1 MEMHPSGR
9 TCRFLL
15 AVLCTGSLAVAVA
28 GQTRPAPAATALP
41 DLLAEAVR
49 NNPGLRA
56 ARLQVEATQASIPA
70 AGAMPDTSVSVQQFA
85 VGSPKPFAG
94 FSNSDFAYIGLGV
107 EQPLPWPGKRRLR
120 AEMARR
126 GVEVDRQDVAINQR
140 QLLETIRVDYFQLAA
155 AQQILTVLERNRD
168 TLSAIEPAAEGRYS
182 VGQASQQDVLKA
194 QIERTRI
201 LAQLADERSGIA
213 EIEAQL
219 KEALHRPQ
227 SSPDIVA
234 EAVVDRPL
242 TVTLPSLL
250 GQIGA
255 GNPQVGERRARAAQA
270 QAQVDLARKNFK
282 PDFGVQYMW
291 QHTASQFR
299 DYYMATLSMN
309 LPNRGRRRAELAQAT
324 LNHQEAEAGIE
335 AATDATRAAVARQY
349 VLAQNAEQQLRILD
363 QGLVPQAQA
372 VFRSALSSYQSARVD
387 FETLMN
393 AFLDLQKLQIERQQQ
408 RAGHESALAR
418 LEALTGVSL
427 P

>member
-1 MEMHPSGR
+1 MEMKSSGR

-15 AVLCTGSLAVAVA
+15 AVFCTGSLAVAVA
-28 GQTRPAPAATALP
+28 GQVRPAPSPTALP

-56 ARLQVEATQASIPA
+56 TRLQLQAAQASIPA
-70 AGAMPDTSVSVQQFA
+70 AGAMPDTSVSVQQFT

-94 FSNSDFAYIGLGV
+94 FSNSSFAYIGLGV
-107 EQPLPWPGKRRLR
+107 EQPLPWPGKRQLR
-120 AEMARR
+120 ADVVRR
-126 GVEVDRQDVAINQR
+126 GVDVDRQDVAVNQR

-155 AQQILTVLERNRD
+155 AQQIIAVFQRNRD
-168 TLSAIEPAAEGRYS
+168 TLTAIEQAAEGRYR

-201 LAQLADERSGIA
+201 LAQIADERSRVG
-213 EIEAQL
+213 ELEAQL
-219 KEALHRPQ
+219 KDTLHRPQ

-242 TVTLPSLL
+242 SVTLPSLL
-250 GQIGA
+250 GHIGA
-255 GNPQVGERRARAAQA
+255 GNPQLGERRARAAQA
-270 QAQVDLARKNFK
+270 QAQVTLAKKNFK
-282 PDFGVQYMW
+282 PDFRVQYMW

-324 LNHQEAEAGIE
+324 LNHQEAEAGVE
-335 AATDATRAAVARQY
+335 AATDASRAAVARQY

-387 FETLMN
+387 FATLMN
-393 AFLDLQKLQIERQQQ
+393 AFLDLQKVQIERQQQ
-408 RAGHESALAR
+408 HADHESALAHI
-418 LEALTGVSL
+418 EALTGVSL

>member
-1 MEMHPSGR
+1 MNPSGR
-9 TCRFLL
+9 SCRFLIL
-15 AVLCTGSLAVAVA
+15 ALCAGSLAVPVA
-28 GQTRPAPAATALP
+28 GQTRPASAATALP
-41 DLLAEAVR
+41 NLLAEAVR
-49 NNPGLRA
+49 NNPALRA
-56 ARLQVEATQASIPA
+56 ARLQVQATQASIA
-70 AGAMPDTSVSVQQFA
+70 AAQAMPDTSVSVQQFA

-94 FSNSDFAYIGLGV
+94 FSNSNFAYLGLGV
-107 EQPLPWPGKRRLR
+107 EQHLPWPGKRRLR
-120 AEMARR
+120 AEVVRR
-126 GVEVDRQDVAINQR
+126 GVEVDRQDVAGTER

-155 AQQILTVLERNRD
+155 AQQIIIVLERNRD
-168 TLSAIEPAAEGRYS
+168 TLTAIEQAAEGRYR
-182 VGQASQQDVLKA
+182 VGQVSQQDVLKA

-201 LAQLADERSGIA
+201 LAQLADQRSRQG
-213 EIEAQL
+213 ELEAQL

-234 EAVVDRPL
+234 EAVTDRPL
-242 TVTLPSLL
+242 TTTLPSLL
-250 GQIGA
+250 GRIDD
-255 GNPQVGERRARAAQA
+255 GNPQVGEHRALATQA
-270 QAQVDLARKNFK
+270 QAQIDLARKNFK

-299 DYYMATLSMN
+299 DYYMVTLSMN

-324 LNHQEAEAGIE
+324 LNHQEAVAGVE
-335 AATDATRAAVARQY
+335 AATDASRAAVARQY
-349 VLAQNAEQQLRILD
+349 VLTQNAERQLRILD

-408 RAGHESALAR
+408 LADHESALAR
-418 LEALTGVSL
+418 LQALTGVSL

>member
-1 MEMHPSGR
+1 MNPSGR

-15 AVLCTGSLAVAVA
+15 VVLCTGSLAVAVA

-49 NNPGLRA
+49 NNPALRA
-56 ARLQVEATQASIPA
+56 VRLQAQATRASIPA
-70 AGAMPDTSVSVQQFA
+70 AQAMPDASVSVQQFA

-94 FSNSDFAYIGLGV
+94 FSNSGFAYIGLGV
-107 EQPLPWPGKRRLR
+107 EQQLPWPGKRRLR
-120 AEMARR
+120 AEVVRR
-126 GVEVDRQDVAINQR
+126 GVDVERENVAGAER

-155 AQQILTVLERNRD
+155 AQQIITVVERNRD
-168 TLSAIEPAAEGRYS
+168 TLTAIEQAAEGRYR

-201 LAQLADERSGIA
+201 LAQLADERSRMG
-213 EIEAQL
+213 ELEAQL
-219 KEALHRPQ
+219 KEVLHRPQ

-234 EAVVDRPL
+234 AAVVDRPL
-242 TVTLPSLL
+242 TIALPSLL
-250 GQIGA
+250 GHSDA

-270 QAQVDLARKNFK
+270 QAQIDLARKNFK

-324 LNHQEAEAGIE
+324 LNHQEAQAEVE
-335 AATDATRAAVARQY
+335 AATDASRAAIARQY
-349 VLAQNAEQQLRILD
+349 VLAQTAEQQLHILD

-408 RAGHESALAR
+408 LADHESALAR
-418 LEALTGVSL
+418 LQALTGVSL

>member
-1 MEMHPSGR
+1 MNPSGR

-15 AVLCTGSLAVAVA
+15 VVLCTGSLAVAVA
-28 GQTRPAPAATALP
+28 GQTRPSPAATALP

-49 NNPGLRA
+49 NNPALRA
-56 ARLQVEATQASIPA
+56 ARLQAQATRASIPEA
-70 AGAMPDTSVSVQQFA
+70 QALPDTRVTVQQFA

-94 FSNSDFAYIGLGV
+94 FSNSSFAYIGLGV
-107 EQPLPWPGKRRLR
+107 EQQFPWPGKRRLR
-120 AEMARR
+120 AEVARR
-126 GVEVDRQDVAINQR
+126 GVEVDLQTVAADER
-140 QLLETIRVDYFQLAA
+140 QLLEAIRVDYFQLAA
-155 AQQILTVLERNRD
+155 TQQILTVLDRNRD
-168 TLSAIEPAAEGRYS
+168 TLTAIEQAAEGRYR
-182 VGQASQQDVLKA
+182 VGQASQQDVLHA

-201 LAQLADERSGIA
+201 LSQIADERGRRG
-213 EIEAQL
+213 ELETQL
-219 KEALHRPQ
+219 KAALHRPQ
-227 SSPDIVA
+227 TSPDIVA
-234 EAVVDRPL
+234 EPIVEHPL
-242 TVTLPSLL
+242 TLPLPSLL
-250 GQIGA
+250 GHIGA
-255 GNPQVGERRARAAQA
+255 GNPQVGERRALAAQA
-270 QAQVDLARKNFK
+270 QAQIDLARKGFK

-324 LNHQEAEAGIE
+324 LNHQEAEAGVE
-335 AATDATRAAVARQY
+335 AATDASRAAVARQY
-349 VLAQNAEQQLRILD
+349 VRAQNAEQQLRILD

-372 VFRSALSSYQSARVD
+372 AFRSALSSYQSARVD

-408 RAGHESALAR
+408 LADHESALAR

>member
-1 MEMHPSGR
+1 
-9 TCRFLL
+9 
-15 AVLCTGSLAVAVA
+15 
-28 GQTRPAPAATALP
+28 
-41 DLLAEAVR
+41 
-49 NNPGLRA
+49 
-56 ARLQVEATQASIPA
+56 
-70 AGAMPDTSVSVQQFA
+70 MPDTSVSVQQFA

-94 FSNSDFAYIGLGV
+94 FSNSNFAYLGLGV
-107 EQPLPWPGKRRLR
+107 EQQLPWPGKRRLR
-120 AEMARR
+120 AEVVRR
-126 GVEVDRQDVAINQR
+126 GVAVDREDVAGSER

-155 AQQILTVLERNRD
+155 AQQIITVLERNRD
-168 TLSAIEPAAEGRYS
+168 TLTAIEQAAEGRYR
-182 VGQASQQDVLKA
+182 VGQVSQQDVLKA

-201 LAQLADERSGIA
+201 LAQLADQRSRQG
-213 EIEAQL
+213 ELEAQL

-234 EAVVDRPL
+234 EAVTDRPL
-242 TVTLPSLL
+242 TTTLPSLL
-250 GQIGA
+250 GRIDD
-255 GNPQVGERRARAAQA
+255 GNPQVGEHRALATQA
-270 QAQVDLARKNFK
+270 QAQIDLARKNFK

-299 DYYMATLSMN
+299 DYYMVTLSMN

-324 LNHQEAEAGIE
+324 LNHQEAVAGVE
-335 AATDATRAAVARQY
+335 AATDASRAAVARQY
-349 VLAQNAEQQLRILD
+349 VLTQNAERQLRILD

-408 RAGHESALAR
+408 LADHESALAR
-418 LEALTGVSL
+418 LQALTGVSL